1 MLARG
6 SPWRLVL
13 PGRSA
18 KRAHETPPIMP
29 CRPGLVCEIRNA
41 ERLRRSVSCTEEG
54 TAKFGQKGASQ
65 TRMRQE
71 HCDANHGSCAD
82 PRSAAEASLCFFRS
96 FTPSSDPPSPLQC
109 LFRCPRSLNALS
121 SSALTS
127 LSPLCFSSCFSSC
140 AASASRSSP
149 LSVLRSFRLPR
160 QNVAEQSVP
169 SPVSLSTPESLRS
182 PAVPSRESSSCLGD
196 AYPSAASYPRVR
208 RQSSCLLDNQSSEY
222 DLESSRRSSGT
233 ASELLGTFPRGPLPR
248 RKGGISFSS
257 ASLPDSISSPSPF
270 FGCVFLRRLQIYP
283 QRRVIGHRI
292 EIFRGKHRRR
302 RMVPPRIPLH
312 PLAAN
317 TSEETASKD
326 MNLFE
331 TYRDL
336 QLRWKKTCRQ
346 RKKKFNIARKWRM
359 PRNIRPL
366 PDPSWTLVFHVNP
379 RSGYRRGQ
387 GVCRDRRRQKLQG
400 DTSDVSA
407 EDEENR
413 LAGKEAST
421 RDADDTQRGRGARE
435 TSLRSGAALDAA
447 IEEENI
453 LQILARHPDKG
464 RIEGSGRPRGAD
476 GWGRDG
482 PLPQW
487 MQILQRTP
495 QEELFCVMKSNVSTQ
510 HKVTAG
516 DLIQAEKL
524 HRKQAGD
531 KVVFGTVMLVG
542 SRDWTIIGKP
552 TVPFAKVEATVEEQ
566 TLAGETLSF
575 FYRKSRRVSRFRRIR
590 HCVTML
596 RIDRI
601 IVDPNMTVDPPP
613 PKPDRL
619 LDLWANRWLY
629 PDELDGIK
637 RNESGEPVVSEIYDG
652 REHQKGSYQRRGLT
666 ASYRWYP
673 DPQSAHWRP

>member
-18 KRAHETPPIMP
+18 KRAPETPPITR
-29 CRPGLVCEIRNA
+29 CRPGLVCERRKA
-41 ERLRRSVSCTEEG
+41 ECLRRTVSSAEEG
-54 TAKFGQKGASQ
+54 MTKFSEKGASQ
-65 TRMRQE
+65 TRMHQGN
-71 HCDANHGSCAD
+71 CDANHDSCAD
-82 PRSAAEASLCFFRS
+82 PRSAAEGSLCFFRS
-96 FTPSSDPPSPLQC
+96 FAPSSGPLSPFKY
-109 LFRCPRSLNALS
+109 LFRRPRSVNALS

-127 LSPLCFSSCFSSC
+127 PSHLCFSSCFSSC
-140 AASASRSSP
+140 AASTCRSSP
-149 LSVLRSFRLPR
+149 FSLLRSSRLLR
-160 QNVAEQSVP
+160 QSVSEHSVP
-169 SPVSLSTPESLRS
+169 SLLSLSKPESLRS
-182 PAVPSRESSSCLGD
+182 SVVSSRESSSCLGD
-196 AYPSAASYPRVR
+196 EYPSAASYPYVR
-208 RQSSCLLDNQSSEY
+208 RQTSCLLNSQNSVY
-222 DLESSRRSSGT
+222 DLESWRRSSGT
-233 ASELLGTFPRGPLPR
+233 ASDLLRTVPKGPLPR
-248 RKGGISFSS
+248 HNGGTSFSS
-257 ASLPDSISSPSPF
+257 ASLLHSIISPSPS

-379 RSGYRRGQ
+379 RSGYRRGR
-387 GVCRDRRRQKLQG
+387 GVCRDRRRENLQG
-400 DTSDVSA
+400 DALEVSA

-413 LAGKEAST
+413 LAGKAPSN
-421 RDADDTQRGRGARE
+421 RDQEDRQRGRGAQE
-435 TSLRSGAALDAA
+435 TYFRSGAALDAA

-453 LQILARHPDKG
+453 LQILARHPEKG
-464 RIEGSGRPRGAD
+464 RVEGSGRPRGAD

-601 IVDPNMTVDPPP
+601 VVDPNMTVDPPA

>member
-1 MLARG
+1 M
-6 SPWRLVL
+6 S
-13 PGRSA
+13 
-18 KRAHETPPIMP
+18 
-29 CRPGLVCEIRNA
+29 
-41 ERLRRSVSCTEEG
+41 
-54 TAKFGQKGASQ
+54 
-65 TRMRQE
+65 
-71 HCDANHGSCAD
+71 
-82 PRSAAEASLCFFRS
+82 SAARR
-96 FTPSSDPPSPLQC
+96 PH
-109 LFRCPRSLNALS
+109 
-121 SSALTS
+121 
-127 LSPLCFSSCFSSC
+127 
-140 AASASRSSP
+140 
-149 LSVLRSFRLPR
+149 
-160 QNVAEQSVP
+160 VP
-169 SPVSLSTPESLRS
+169 
-182 PAVPSRESSSCLGD
+182 
-196 AYPSAASYPRVR
+196 
-208 RQSSCLLDNQSSEY
+208 
-222 DLESSRRSSGT
+222 LESSVPPSACGSADDTGETWKWNRGISS
-233 ASELLGTFPRGPLPR
+233 SHQLDTFP
-248 RKGGISFSS
+248 KGALARQPGLASLVFSS
-257 ASLPDSISSPSPF
+257 FPQSLSSPSPSSSIF
-270 FGCVFLRRLQIYP
+270 FLRRLQIYP

-302 RMVPPRIPLH
+302 RMIPPRVPLH

-379 RSGYRRGQ
+379 RNGYRRGR
-387 GVCRDRRRQKLQG
+387 GSFGRDKGTAGAQNDAVVASG
-400 DTSDVSA
+400 DTVA
-407 EDEENR
+407 EAGHAENEEHLPSFRRTGVDEE
-413 LAGKEAST
+413 
-421 RDADDTQRGRGARE
+421 
-435 TSLRSGAALDAA
+435 AAAK
-447 IEEENI
+447 EEETLFQFI
-453 LQILARHPDKG
+453 ARHPEKG
-464 RIEGSGRPRGAD
+464 QIEGSGRPQGSH
-476 GWGRDG
+476 GWGKG
-482 PLPQW
+482 APLPQW
-487 MQILQRTP
+487 LHLLQRTP

-531 KVVFGTVMLVG
+531 KVVFGTVLLVG

-596 RIDRI
+596 RVDRI
-601 IVDPNMTVDPPP
+601 VVDPTMAVDPPA

-629 PDELDGIK
+629 PDEL
-637 RNESGEPVVSEIYDG
+637 EEIYDG

-666 ASYRWYP
+666 ASYRGWILYVRWYP